1 MNDEEKPPVEED
13 VIDVEDSDPLAG
25 LLERT
30 AEDPGAPFAPEVISC
45 LTDLRRNDRAAFEA
59 LRAQLKR
66 KGCRVTALDEALSE
80 EISGPN
86 ERTQR
91 HADILLRLS
100 QSADLF
106 HTPDSTGYADLDING
121 HRETWPIRSKG
132 FTRWLARAFFE
143 ETGGAS
149 GSEALQSTLNVIDAK
164 ANYDSSERMVHVRVA
179 SHEGKLYLDR
189 CDSAWSAIEIDE
201 TGWRIVAE
209 PPVRFRR
216 SSGALELPS
225 PERGGS
231 IDDLRPFLNVS
242 DRDFILIVAW
252 TLAAL
257 IDRGPYPVLAFADE
271 QGTAKSTA
279 SKILRALI
287 DPNTAPLRALPRND
301 RELFISANNVHLLVF
316 DNVSGLPPWLSDTM
330 CRLSSGGGF
339 SVRSLYSNHDEVLFD
354 AARPIILNGIGDI
367 ITRSDLA
374 DRALFIT
381 LELIPETKRKA
392 DRELLAA
399 FEAKRPRILGVLLDA
414 LVVGLRRLPTIKLSK
429 LPRMADFAVWAT
441 ACEAAFWTEG
451 TFRTAYDDNLIEVVD
466 TVIEADL
473 VGSEVRRMSLPW
485 QGTASRLL
493 SLLRETAEEGETR
506 SRDWPNSPEALSNRL
521 RRAATFLRK
530 AGVEVTFDRGQSRQR
545 TRTIS
550 IKTCAQP
557 PTPSEPCATQPN
569 TNDVNDLDADSTSEF
584 GISSGRAAKPSAND
598 VNDLDVDSTN
608 STRTVC
614 EEGAAY
620 PADSTDSACTV
631 REKATVRRSPAENK
645 CADSTD
651 GLDGAPP
658 PTEGKI
664 RI

>member
-1 MNDEEKPPVEED
+1 LDAKAARMNDEEKPPVDED

-25 LLERT
+25 LVERT
-30 AEDPGAPFAPEVISC
+30 AEDPGAPFAPDVIHG
-45 LTDLRRNDRAAFEA
+45 LLDLRRNDRAAFEA
-59 LRAQLKR
+59 LRAQLRR
-66 KGCRVTALDEALSE
+66 KGCRVGALDEALSE
-80 EISGPN
+80 EISGPS
-86 ERTQR
+86 ERTQKQS
-91 HADILLRLS
+91 DILLRLS

-121 HRETWPIRSKG
+121 HRETWPVKAKG

-149 GSEALQSTLNVIDAK
+149 GSEALQSALNVIEAK
-164 ANYDSSERMVHVRVA
+164 AHFDAIERAAHVRVA
-179 SHEGKLYLDR
+179 SLDGKLYLDR
-189 CDSAWSAIEIDE
+189 CDPAWRAIEIDE
-201 TGWRIVAE
+201 SGWRIVAE

-216 SSGALELPS
+216 SSGGLELPT

-257 IDRGPYPVLAFADE
+257 IDRGPYPVLAFAGE
-271 QGTAKSTA
+271 QGTAKSTS

-301 RELFISANNVHLLVF
+301 RELFISANNAHLLVF

-339 SVRSLYSNHDEVLFD
+339 SVRSLYSNNDEVLFD
-354 AARPIILNGIGDI
+354 ASRPIILNGIGDI
-367 ITRSDLA
+367 ITRPDLA
-374 DRALFIT
+374 DRSLFIT
-381 LELIPETKRKA
+381 LELIPEIKRKA

-399 FEAKRPRILGVLLDA
+399 FEAKRPRILGALLDA
-414 LVVGLRRLPTIKLSK
+414 LVVGLRRLPTVKLPK
-429 LPRMADFAVWAT
+429 LPRMADFAMWST
-441 ACEAAFWTEG
+441 SCEAAFWKEG
-451 TFRTAYDDNLIEVVD
+451 TFMTAYDNNLIEVVE

-473 VGSEVRRMSLPW
+473 VGAAVRRMILPW
-485 QGTASRLL
+485 EGTASRLL

-530 AGVEVTFDRGQSRQR
+530 AGVEVTFDRAQGRQR
-545 TRTIS
+545 TRTIL

-557 PTPSEPCATQPN
+557 SAPSAPSATQSN
-569 TNDVNDLDADSTSEF
+569 ANDVNDLDADSTSEF
-584 GISSGRAAKPSAND
+584 GIRSGRAAKPFAND
-598 VNDLDVDSTN
+598 VNDL
-608 STRTVC
+608 
-614 EEGAAY
+614 G
-620 PADSTDSACTV
+620 ADSTSRVRTV
-631 REKATVRRSPAENK
+631 HEKATVRRSPAENK
-645 CADSTD
+645 GVDSAD

-658 PTEGKI
+658 PTEGRI